1 MPKNVFKIAEVS
13 VYIAIAFIFSYIE
26 SLFPLPLPFPGMKLG
41 LANLI
46 IVIALYRNGFS
57 TAFTVSMVRN
67 VLNALTFGS
76 LFSFFYSLAGSIIS
90 LFLMALCKKIKHPQ
104 LSLIS
109 VSAVGGI
116 LHNIGQFGVA
126 VFLVGISAI
135 APYLPFLYFAGLIAG
150 VLIGIFACLCLR
162 RLPKKS
168 AIRVE

>member
-1 MPKNVFKIAEVS
+1 MSKNVFRIAEVS

-41 LANLI
+41 LANLV
-46 IVIALYRNGFS
+46 IVIVLYRNGFS

-76 LFSFFYSLAGSIIS
+76 LFSFFYSLAGSILS
-90 LFLMALCKKIKHPQ
+90 LCIMVLCKKIKHPQ
-104 LSLIS
+104 LSLVS

-126 VFLVGISAI
+126 EFLVGFSAI
-135 APYLPFLYFAGLIAG
+135 TPYLPFLYFAGLMAG
-150 VLIGIFACLCLR
+150 VLIGIFASLCLR
-162 RLPKKS
+162 RLPKKL
-168 AIRVE
+168 AVGVK